1 MSKPKNR
8 TEMAKALQ
16 EQLRADGQEVS
27 MKEAFA
33 MLDAVTSLYVKFAA
47 EDGAVNMGSFLKIE
61 KRLRAERTGRNPQSG
76 ETMTIPEQA
85 YFGVKMLK
93 GGKDLLNPNP

>member
-16 EQLRADGQEVS
+16 EQLFLDGQEVS

-33 MLDAVTSLYVKFAA
+33 MLDVVTNLYVKCAA

-61 KRLRAERTGRNPQSG
+61 KRSRAERTGRNPQSG
-76 ETMTIPEQA
+76 ESMVIPAQS
-85 YFGVKMLK
+85 YFAVKMLK
-93 GGKDLLNPNP
+93 GGKDLLNP